1 MAKHITKPHYLHI
14 TEVNNFIYELDLY
27 ELEKNSAI
35 LIDHKFIKRNKPL
48 KIKKE
53 SIIVHKEKVDKKN
66 FKVLLKSINLV
77 GAPKNYINNGN

>member
-1 MAKHITKPHYLHI
+1 MVKHITKPHYLHI
-14 TEVNNFIYELDLY
+14 AEANNFIYELDLY
-27 ELEKNSAI
+27 QLEKGSAI

-53 SIIVHKEKVDKKN
+53 SLIVSKEKVDKKH

-77 GAPKNYINNGN
+77 GAPKNYIK